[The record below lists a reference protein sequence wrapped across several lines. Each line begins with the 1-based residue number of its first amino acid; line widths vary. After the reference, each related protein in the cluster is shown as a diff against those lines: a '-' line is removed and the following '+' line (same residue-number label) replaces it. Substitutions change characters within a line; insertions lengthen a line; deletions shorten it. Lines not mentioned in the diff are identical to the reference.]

1 MKPSDGSSL
10 KPELPP
16 LDQVFPPFCLSHHP
30 EMSAAGP
37 RRRRG
42 THIDSFAV
50 ERKPLRLGSNDI
62 LFYLV
67 LASLANLGLG
77 PEENTGRV

>member
-1 MKPSDGSSL
+1 MKPSGGSLL

-16 LDQVFPPFCLSHHP
+16 LDQVFPLFCLSHHP
-30 EMSAAGP
+30 EMSAASP

-50 ERKPLRLGSNDI
+50 ERKSLRLGSSDI